1 MKKTINEAKKNIKQ
15 IQKKFYISKA
25 LTKNEC
31 LQIHL
36 LTIFLESVIKSKVE
50 Y

>member
-1 MKKTINEAKKNIKQ
+1 MKKTIDEAKKNIKQ
-15 IQKKFYISKA
+15 IQKNYFISKS

-31 LQIHL
+31 LQLHL
-36 LTIFLESVIKSKVE
+36 LTIFLESVIKSKVK